1 MRVFGLR
8 RTVLSM
14 NFASTVCFMAKYC
27 ISTVLHGL
35 VYLSTAE
42 VYVPGF
48 CDVFV
53 VMGVTE
59 IGGLYLLHNVATET
73 AGCLMSSS

>member
-1 MRVFGLR
+1 
-8 RTVLSM
+8 M
-14 NFASTVCFMAKYC
+14 NFDSTVCFMAKYC
-27 ISTVLHGL
+27 ISIVLHGL
-35 VYLSTAE
+35 ICLSSAE

-59 IGGLYLLHNVATET
+59 IGGVYLLHNVAIET